1 MRAFRWQAAP
11 APRTSAAHG
20 VDDSADAQHLCQRW
34 ERSSQPSSS
43 VAVLHVMTT
52 IDQHGDPEEQEF
64 DTFLADARA
73 KASSG
78 APATV
83 TIRTLLRHVGG
94 ERRGTRVLR
103 QIQGALDRHGLIT
116 EPSFASGWVDN
127 RVQLKLVPDPATS
140 PGSTTGSSDGDAIAA
155 GEVSLTVRSL
165 ESATKGVTSVE
176 RNSDLL
182 RARALMLRYDFS
194 QLAVMSGPRQPMGA
208 VSWESMALA
217 AIRQPDFSLRD
228 ATIPAQ
234 VVDPDADLVALI
246 PTIAEKGFVFV
257 ANPDRTLAGIVTTAD
272 LSLQFATLAG
282 PFLLIGEIERRLR
295 QTLATRFTVV
305 DFAVVRDPAGTN
317 RTIDSANDLTL
328 GETLRLIENPS
339 NWDQL
344 CWPVERSEFINAL
357 NDVKDIRNE
366 VMHFSPDPLS
376 EAQKRSLLNF
386 AGWLRAMDPSR

>member
-1 MRAFRWQAAP
+1 
-11 APRTSAAHG
+11 
-20 VDDSADAQHLCQRW
+20 
-34 ERSSQPSSS
+34 
-43 VAVLHVMTT
+43 MTT
-52 IDQHGDPEEQEF
+52 IDQHADLEEQEF
-64 DTFLADARA
+64 DAFLTEARA
-73 KASSG
+73 RASSG
-78 APATV
+78 TPASV
-83 TIRTLLRHVGG
+83 TIRTLLRHVGA

-103 QIQGALDRHGLIT
+103 QIQGALDRQGLIT

-127 RVQLKLVPDPATS
+127 RVQLKLAPDPATS
-140 PGSTTGSSDGDAIAA
+140 HGATTGSSDGDAIAA
-155 GEVSLTVRSL
+155 EEVSLTVRSL

-194 QLAVMSGPRQPMGA
+194 QLAVMAGTRQLIGA

-217 AIRQPDFSLRD
+217 AIRQPDFSLGD

-234 VVDPDADLVALI
+234 IVDPDADLIALI

-295 QTLATRFTVV
+295 QTLAARFTVV
-305 DFAVVRDPAGTN
+305 DFAAVRDPAHTS

-344 CWPVERSEFINAL
+344 CWPVERSEFITAL
-357 NDVKDIRNE
+357 NDVKDIRND

-376 EAQKRSLLNF
+376 EVQERALLNF
-386 AGWLRAMDPSR
+386 VGWLRAMDPSR

>member
-1 MRAFRWQAAP
+1 
-11 APRTSAAHG
+11 
-20 VDDSADAQHLCQRW
+20 
-34 ERSSQPSSS
+34 
-43 VAVLHVMTT
+43 
-52 IDQHGDPEEQEF
+52 
-64 DTFLADARA
+64 
-73 KASSG
+73 
-78 APATV
+78 V
-83 TIRTLLRHVGG
+83 TRI
-94 ERRGTRVLR
+94 
-103 QIQGALDRHGLIT
+103 
-116 EPSFASGWVDN
+116 
-127 RVQLKLVPDPATS
+127 
-140 PGSTTGSSDGDAIAA
+140 
-155 GEVSLTVRSL
+155 
-165 ESATKGVTSVE
+165 E

-194 QLAVMSGPRQPMGA
+194 QLAVMSGPRQLIGA

-234 VVDPDADLVALI
+234 VVDPNADLIALI

-295 QTLATRFTVV
+295 QTLAKRFTVV
-305 DFAVVRDPAGTN
+305 DFAAVRDPAATD

-328 GETLRLIENPS
+328 GEILRLIENPS
-339 NWDQL
+339 SWDQL

-357 NDVKDIRNE
+357 NDVKDIRND

-376 EAQKRSLLNF
+376 EAQERALLNF
-386 AGWLRAMDPSR
+386 VGWLRAMDPSR